1 VSGLRLTPVT
11 GADRLAELH
20 AAELPQ
26 KNELCG
32 AFWATLALRAAGIT
46 TAGEPIDQDAV
57 GQAADSVLSA
67 TPSDDLPP
75 GEAGRTDYR
84 LSFPTVE
91 DSALSGT
98 SVAGLVRAVDSLS
111 SGSLAVLPVAGPW
124 TPESVAAVV
133 DAAATCKRPCTPIAN
148 LATRH
153 LWGSRTSVTTLLGY
167 LISGDPDLGPEPDWD
182 VGHFVGLLG
191 AVRGPRGT
199 LVIVADTYRS
209 LGWDGI
215 HLQPLPR
222 MADALA
228 RKGSGRPSGV
238 LLVASSD
245 DAPEIEQH
253 VRAAG
258 LDIGLWDNG
267 TPDLAERR

>member
-1 VSGLRLTPVT
+1 MSGLRLTPVA

-32 AFWATLALRAAGIT
+32 AFWATLALRSAGIT
-46 TAGEPIDQDAV
+46 TDQDAV
-57 GQAADSVLSA
+57 GLAADSVISA

-75 GEAGRTDYR
+75 GETGRSDYR
-84 LSFPTVE
+84 VALPTVE

-98 SVAGLVRAVDSLS
+98 SVDGLIRALDSLS
-111 SGSLAVLPVAGPW
+111 SGRLVVLPVAGPW
-124 TPESVAAVV
+124 TPEAVGAV
-133 DAAATCKRPCTPIAN
+133 LDAAAACTEPCTPIAN

-153 LWGSRTSVTTLLGY
+153 LWGSHTSLTTLLGY
-167 LISGDPDLGPEPDWD
+167 LISGDADLGPAPDWD
-182 VGHFVGLLG
+182 VGHFVGLFG
-191 AVRGPRGT
+191 AVQGPRGT

-209 LGWDGI
+209 LGWEGV

-222 MADALA
+222 LADALA

-238 LLVASSD
+238 LLVGSAD
-245 DAPEIEQH
+245 DAPEIERR

-258 LDIGLWDNG
+258 LQISTWDNG
-267 TPDLAERR
+267 TPDLAARR